1 MLSARRRKFIGP
13 CLSGEQ
19 QLFQVWPGH
28 PLQPPP
34 LLDGKEHNS
43 FDATLGHDL
52 RPFGERGI
60 QQLAKPCL
68 GILNRPSSAHESP
81 HLTSY
86 LTS

>member
-13 CLSGEQ
+13 CLRGEQ
-19 QLFQVWPGH
+19 QLFQVRPGH

-52 RPFGERGI
+52 RPFGESGI
-60 QQLAKPCL
+60 QQLAEPCL